1 MSDIISYLTKI
12 RFGSAA
18 ISDLK
23 EELSLLGVSKPM
35 LITDKG
41 LVAAE
46 LVDEVIEKAALSAG
60 IPVFSETPENP
71 TEEAVE
77 AALELFRA
85 EGADGIV
92 AVGGGSSIDLAKGV
106 ALLTTHQ
113 QPLEQYAAIY
123 GGVNKIGKDVA
134 PLVAVPTTA
143 GTGSE
148 VGRATLLTLRNG
160 RKLGF
165 VSPHLI
171 PDVAI
176 CDPALTL
183 SLPSGLTAATG
194 MDAISHCIETY
205 LSPKLN
211 PVAEAIALD
220 GLARGWKWLPVAFRD
235 GANLEARSEMMMA
248 ALQGALAF
256 QKGLGAIH
264 SMSHALGGMK
274 EYRLHHGTLNAV
286 LLPTVLRFNEPVCAE
301 KYARM
306 REAMGLGANAAL
318 DVAFANYNQ
327 SFGLPGSLSEMG
339 VREKSIEEA
348 AQWSEED
355 HSTPSNPRKAT
366 AADFAEMMRDAF

>member
-12 RFGSAA
+12 RFGLAA
-18 ISDLK
+18 ISDLQ
-23 EELSLLGVSKPM
+23 EELGLLGVSKPM

-41 LVAAE
+41 LVATG
-46 LVDEVIEKAALSAG
+46 LVDEVIDKAALPVG
-60 IPVFSETPENP
+60 TPVFSETPENP

-113 QPLEQYAAIY
+113 PPLEQYAAIY

-176 CDPALTL
+176 CDPELTL

-306 REAMGLGANAAL
+306 REAMGLGADAAL

-339 VREKSIEEA
+339 VREESIEEA

-366 AADFAEMMRDAF
+366 AADFAEMMHDAF

>member
-23 EELSLLGVSKPM
+23 EELSFLGVSKPM

-41 LVAAE
+41 LVAAG

-235 GANLEARSEMMMA
+235 SANLEARSEMMMA

-306 REAMGLGANAAL
+306 REAMGLGPNAAL

-339 VREKSIEEA
+339 VREESIEEA